1 MKCLRCETRTFFY
14 ICTMKTLELPEWA
27 FLDADNHTGN
37 QLKGRDVLLHI
48 RTNTAFEVFSKNK
61 VKLKSNI
68 PHRNFQVKN
77 VFGVEEEFI
86 IAIHFT
92 FAQDT
97 DEIFSK
103 AIKFYT
109 DWIHWTDRTIIKEDT
124 AKLN

>member
-1 MKCLRCETRTFFY
+1 
-14 ICTMKTLELPEWA
+14 MKTLELPEWA

-109 DWIHWTDRTIIKEDT
+109 EWIQWTDRTIIKEET